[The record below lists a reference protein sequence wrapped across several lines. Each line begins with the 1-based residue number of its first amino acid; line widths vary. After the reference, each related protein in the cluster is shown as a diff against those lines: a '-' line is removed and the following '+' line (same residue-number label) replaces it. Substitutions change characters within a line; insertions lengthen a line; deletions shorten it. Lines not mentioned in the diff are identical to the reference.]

1 MKIFNILNINKE
13 LLLNNDFDL
22 VMENEKDKKKQN
34 IKILDFCGKGS
45 YGIVYKCIFD
55 NKTCAI
61 KLSKNEKSDLLHKR
75 YKSLKKKLNNYLIKI
90 YYSGKLIN
98 NKHYKYYCIMQFGG
112 ISVKEHIRNNLFDVR
127 DVVKQLYNI
136 VENIKINKLLIP
148 DFKLSNVLID
158 NNNLITLTDIYMD
171 CNEYEPCS
179 GCAIVRTYSVVE
191 LSKHLYEESK
201 YNYTYIY
208 TLFGFALINILCKK
222 SLSYYCNKLSKEY
235 NIDDDGKNITL
246 LLQHGCF
253 HCSHYVNNEKY
264 NTYFKNKKY
273 NFDIKKFYNS
283 FLNMLLVKSELSNFI
298 SNEELIK
305 ILNNVFLPVYEKRT
319 LENLKV

>member
-13 LLLNNDFDL
+13 LLLNSDL
-22 VMENEKDKKKQN
+22 DLIMENEKDKKKQN

-55 NKTCAI
+55 NKICAI
-61 KLSKNEKSDLLHKR
+61 KLSKNEKSDLLYKR
-75 YKSLKKKLNNYLIKI
+75 YKSLKKKLNNSLIKI
-90 YYSGKLIN
+90 YYSGKLVN
-98 NKHYKYYCIMQFGG
+98 NKNYKYYCIMQFGG
-112 ISVKEHIRNNLFDVR
+112 ISLKEYIKNNLFDIQ
-127 DVVKQLYNI
+127 DVIKQLYNI
-136 VENIKINKLLIP
+136 VENIKNNRLLIP

-158 NNNLITLTDIYMD
+158 ENNIIILTDIYMD

-179 GCAIVRTYSVVE
+179 GCAIVRTYSVME
-191 LSKHLYEESK
+191 LSKNIYEDRA

-222 SLSYYCNKLSKEY
+222 SLSYCCEKLSKEY
-235 NIDDDGKNITL
+235 DLDDKKHITL

-253 HCSHYVNNEKY
+253 HCSYYANNEKY
-264 NTYFKNKKY
+264 NSYFKNKKY
-273 NFDIKKFYNS
+273 SFDIKKFYNS
-283 FLNMLLVKSELSNFI
+283 FLNMLSIKNEFNSFI
-298 SNEELIK
+298 NNDELIK
-305 ILNNVFLPVYEKRT
+305 LLNNVLLPIYEKRT